1 MGDSNKDN
9 RRKYSRVGFATRI
22 EIILKADG
30 KQVILDANSKD
41 LSLKGLFVETDQ
53 QFPLKTRCEVNI
65 HLSGGIDDIKLA
77 IQGCIVRQTESG
89 IGIVFESMDV
99 DTYTHLKNI
108 VRYNSGDE
116 SV

>member
-1 MGDSNKDN
+1 MGNSNKDD
-9 RRKYSRVGFATRI
+9 RRKHSRVGFTTRI

-53 QFPLKTRCEVNI
+53 QFALKTHCEVNI
-65 HLSGGIDDIKLA
+65 YLSSGIDDIKLE
-77 IQGCIVRQTESG
+77 IQGIIVRQTENG

-99 DTYTHLKNI
+99 DTYTHLRNI

-116 SV
+116 SE

>member
-1 MGDSNKDN
+1 MGISNKDD
-9 RRKYSRVGFATRI
+9 RREHSRVGFTTRI

-30 KQVILDANSKD
+30 KQVNLDANSKD
-41 LSLKGLFVETDQ
+41 LSLKGIFVETGE
-53 QFPLKTRCEVNI
+53 QFPLKTHCEVNI
-65 HLSGGIDDIKLA
+65 YLSGGVDDIKLE
-77 IQGCIVRQTESG
+77 ILGCIVRQTEAG

>member
-1 MGDSNKDN
+1 MGVSNNDD
-9 RRKYSRVGFATRI
+9 RRKHSRVGFSTRI
-22 EIILKADG
+22 EVILKADG

-41 LSLKGLFVETDQ
+41 LSIKGVFADTEQ
-53 QFPLKTRCEVNI
+53 KFSLKTHCEVNI
-65 HLSGGIDDIKLA
+65 YLSSGIDDIKLE
-77 IQGCIVRQTESG
+77 IQGTIVRQTGAG

-116 SV
+116 S